1 MKRSVKLR
9 FSFVLAALAGLTALA
24 GLGAKDTETKKEP
37 AKADASK
44 SESAAKVTPVKA
56 KPLSENV
63 KKGLAYL
70 VKQQHEN
77 GGWGQGGGWRIG
89 NQGGGRVEGAGVKDP
104 PDVANT
110 CIATLALLRAG
121 NTPKEGEYAK
131 NVAKAIEFICANIE
145 KSDKDSLYVTEI
157 RGTQVQSKIGPFVD
171 TFLSTLVLAELKG
184 KSDENTE
191 KRLVAALNKTVAKIE
206 KHQKEDGTF
215 AGNHGWATSLSQAL
229 CSKGLNRAFQNGAM
243 VSDQAIQR
251 DNKNSVAGLDK
262 KSGDFKAAAPAAPVA
277 GTAPAGPAATARSA
291 APTSAAGASA
301 PSDAGVAIYSVSGK
315 TAGLQETY
323 NSLKAQEKKNKDV
336 LESKTTTK
344 EQKERAK
351 AQLDQLKDVQE
362 AQVAATRG
370 LVNQVQDA
378 RFVAGFGSNGGEEF
392 LSYMN
397 ISETLLVKGGADWA
411 KWDKSVTDNLNRIQD
426 KDGGWSGHHCITGRT
441 FCTSS
446 ALLVLLAD
454 RAPIPVAVKG
464 QEKK

>member
-9 FSFVLAALAGLTALA
+9 FTFVLAALAGLLALA
-24 GLGAKDTETKKEP
+24 GLGAKDAEPKKEP

-44 SESAAKVTPVKA
+44 GEAADPATPVKP
-56 KPLSENV
+56 KPLSDNV
-63 KKGLAYL
+63 KKGLSYL
-70 VKQQHEN
+70 VNQQHDD

-89 NQGGGRVEGAGVKDP
+89 DKGNGRVEGAGIKDP

-121 NTPKEGEYAK
+121 NTPKQGEYAK
-131 NVAKAIEFICANIE
+131 NVAKGIEFICANIE
-145 KSDKDSLYVTEI
+145 KSDKDSLYVTDV
-157 RGTQVQSKIGPFVD
+157 RGSQVQSKIGPFVD

-184 KSDENTE
+184 KCDENTE

-229 CSKGLNRAFQNGAM
+229 CSKGLNRAVQNGAM

-262 KSGDFKAAAPAAPVA
+262 KSGEFKAAAP
-277 GTAPAGPAATARSA
+277 TAPAAGPATTARATPA
-291 APTSAAGASA
+291 AGAGGASA

-315 TAGLQETY
+315 TAGLQEKY
-323 NSLKAQEKKNKDV
+323 NSLKAQEQKNKDV
-336 LESKTTTK
+336 LQSKSATK
-344 EQKERAK
+344 QQKERAQV
-351 AQLDQLKDVQE
+351 QLDQLKDVQE
-362 AQVAATRG
+362 AQTAATRG
-370 LVNQVQDA
+370 LVNQVNDA

-441 FCTSS
+441 FCTAS